1 MLPGYQEQVVRK
13 LNERK
18 EYYNICYSNLNKE
31 PKEMTVPKDRI
42 PNMPKIQQI
51 NNTIPI
57 QTYKYITI

>member
-42 PNMPKIQQI
+42 PNMPKIQ
-51 NNTIPI
+51 
-57 QTYKYITI
+57 

>member
-18 EYYNICYSNLNKE
+18 EYYNICYSNHNKE

-42 PNMPKIQQI
+42 PNMSESTIDKQY
-51 NNTIPI
+51 NT
-57 QTYKYITI
+57 YIDI